1 MSANIINAQ
10 PVQPAKATASGKVKS
25 AMQRH
30 PILSYFII
38 MYTGLWLAYLPL
50 ILSQHGLGVLPFTFP
65 FPVVLFNLPA
75 SLLGPL
81 LAGVIMSWVVGGKAG
96 RQEFRKRLFRFK
108 VAPLWYVMPLIA
120 IPVLGVLSV
129 AVVQG
134 FEPISLFLA
143 NIGSFFV
150 SYLVSALLLALII
163 NLWEESGQ
171 MGFALPELQ
180 RRHGAVLA
188 SLIIA
193 PMWALMHVPAF
204 FVPEMGVGL
213 DGPLS
218 VQGVLLSLGVL
229 VVYAIPVRLIAT
241 WLFNNAAQSVVV
253 VAVFHAGMNAAQ
265 GELQKLIPG
274 YNAFYMLA
282 AFAVVSFV
290 LIAVTRGKLGYKQER
305 IPAVYQGDVLQ
316 PAAAT
321 AIKV

>member
-1 MSANIINAQ
+1 
-10 PVQPAKATASGKVKS
+10 
-25 AMQRH
+25 
-30 PILSYFII
+30 

-50 ILSQHGLGVLPFTFP
+50 VLSQHGFGVLPFRFP
-65 FPVVLFNLPA
+65 FPVVLFNVPA

-81 LAGVIMSWVVGGKAG
+81 LAGVVMSWVVGGKAG
-96 RQEFRKRLFRFK
+96 RTEFRKQLFRFK
-108 VAPLWYVMPLIA
+108 VAPQWYVMPLVA
-120 IPVLGVLSV
+120 VPVLGVLSV

-134 FEPISLFLA
+134 FEAISIFLA

-150 SYLVSALLLALII
+150 SYLLSALLLALII

-193 PMWALMHVPAF
+193 PMWALMHLPAF

-229 VVYAIPVRLIAT
+229 LVYAIPVRLIAT

-253 VAVFHAGMNAAQ
+253 VAVFHAGMNSAQ

-274 YNAFYMLA
+274 YNAFYMLG
-282 AFAVVSFV
+282 AFAVAQ
-290 LIAVTRGKLGYKQER
+290 LPHRG
-305 IPAVYQGDVLQ
+305 YQG
-316 PAAAT
+316 
-321 AIKV
+321 

>member
-1 MSANIINAQ
+1 MSANI
-10 PVQPAKATASGKVKS
+10 AKAQTSQAPANRLKS
-25 AMQRH
+25 TMQRH
-30 PILSYFII
+30 PIASYFVI

-50 ILSQHGLGVLPFTFP
+50 VLSKHGFGVLPFEFP

-75 SLLGPL
+75 SLAGPL
-81 LAGVIMSWVVGGKAG
+81 LAGVIMSWVVGGKQG

-108 VAPLWYVMPLIA
+108 VAPQWYLMPLAA

-134 FEPISLFLA
+134 VAPIGLFVG
-143 NIGSFFV
+143 NIASFFV
-150 SYLVSALLLALII
+150 SYLLSALLLAVLI

-171 MGFALPELQ
+171 IGFALPELQ

-193 PMWALMHVPAF
+193 PMWALMHLPAF
-204 FVPEMGVGL
+204 FVPEMGVGV

-218 VQGVLLSLGVL
+218 LQGVALSLGVL
-229 VVYAIPVRLIAT
+229 LVYAVPVRIIAT
-241 WLFNNAAQSVVV
+241 WLFNSAGQSVVV
-253 VAVFHAGMNAAQ
+253 VAVFHAAMNSAQ

-274 YNAFYMLA
+274 FNTFYILA

-290 LIAVTRGKLGYKQER
+290 LIAVTRGKLGYKREQV
-305 IPAVYQGDVLQ
+305 PAPYQSDALQ
-316 PAAAT
+316 PAAVPLIQA
-321 AIKV
+321 